1 MPQQLLTSPE
11 QITRQWLTGVLTR
24 SGALSGGEVAAIE
37 IDANDRTLSS
47 NYRLRIVY
55 SDGSHGLMPA
65 RLFLKTVNADQDEEY
80 FGPSEVDYYVR
91 DYVGVDGA
99 PLIRCYDGVFSA
111 EQRRYHLL
119 LDDLSDSHVEAGTKT
134 PTLEYGLALAEALAC
149 LHAHWWGAERI
160 SQSGDRLPTASQI
173 DRFVEVARPGAG
185 HIVAAM
191 PDPLQPHWPAALA
204 ELLDRHPQ
212 AMAARTADANGF
224 ALIHGDANRTN
235 ILVPRA
241 GDRPLYVIDRQPF
254 DWSLTVW
261 LAVYDL
267 AYALVLDWNSEQRR
281 RQEMTIL
288 HHYHDQLVARGIRD
302 YPWSRLYD
310 DYRLSVAIC
319 VYVAIEWC
327 RGGINHEWTHVWLP
341 KLQRSLTACDDLN
354 CRELWT

>member
-1 MPQQLLTSPE
+1 MLQQLLTSPE

-111 EQRRYHLL
+111 EQRRYYLL

-173 DRFVEVARPGAG
+173 DRFVEIARPGAG

-191 PDPLQPHWPAALA
+191 ADQLQPQWPAALA

-212 AMAARTADANGF
+212 AMAARTTDANGF

-327 RGGINHEWTHVWLP
+327 RGSINHEWTHVWLP